1 MGKLIFLIQVIIFYL
16 TFTGQQLL
24 SNEINDHRISVLVN
38 DEVITS
44 YDIIQR
50 TKMNAIVNG
59 VTITPE
65 NKQAFINSIVD
76 ELIGEKLKN
85 EKFIEYNVNVTIDE
99 IRNYENDFYSRKEI
113 SKEDLFKIFADNNI
127 LYKNLEDYFITE
139 ISWQKLI
146 AGLYY
151 RLTSASEIEIDNLIS
166 KNPSINYEQAKNEIV
181 QRQLD
186 LKSNKLLRDMFNEA
200 TIEFR

>member
-1 MGKLIFLIQVIIFYL
+1 MGKLIFLIQIIIFYL

>member
-76 ELIGEKLKN
+76 ELIGEKLMN
-85 EKFIEYNVNVTIDE
+85 EKFI
-99 IRNYENDFYSRKEI
+99 
-113 SKEDLFKIFADNNI
+113 
-127 LYKNLEDYFITE
+127 
-139 ISWQKLI
+139 
-146 AGLYY
+146 
-151 RLTSASEIEIDNLIS
+151 
-166 KNPSINYEQAKNEIV
+166 
-181 QRQLD
+181 
-186 LKSNKLLRDMFNEA
+186 
-200 TIEFR
+200 

>member
-16 TFTGQQLL
+16 IFTGQQVL

-38 DEVITS
+38 DKIITS

-59 VTITPE
+59 VNITPE

-151 RLTSASEIEIDNLIS
+151 RLTSASEIEINNLIS

>member
-24 SNEINDHRISVLVN
+24 SNEINDHKISVLVN

-146 AGLYY
+146 SGLYY

>member
-16 TFTGQQLL
+16 IFTGQQLL

-38 DEVITS
+38 DEIITS

-59 VTITPE
+59 VNVTPE
-65 NKQAFINSIVD
+65 NRQAFINSIVD
-76 ELIGEKLKN
+76 ELISEKLKN
-85 EKFIEYNVNVTIDE
+85 EKFIEYNIIVTIDE
-99 IRNYENDFYSRKEI
+99 IKNYENDFYSRKEI
-113 SKEDLFKIFADNNI
+113 SKEDLFKIFAENNI
-127 LYKNLEDYFITE
+127 LYKNLEDYFIIE

>member
-65 NKQAFINSIVD
+65 NKQAFVNSIVD

-151 RLTSASEIEIDNLIS
+151 RLTSASEIEINNLIS

>member
-16 TFTGQQLL
+16 IFTGQQLL

-38 DEVITS
+38 DKIITS

-59 VTITPE
+59 VNITPE

-85 EKFIEYNVNVTIDE
+85 EKFIEYNIIVTIDE
-99 IRNYENDFYSRKEI
+99 IKNYENDFYSRKEI
-113 SKEDLFKIFADNNI
+113 SKEDLFKIFAENNI
-127 LYKNLEDYFITE
+127 LYKNLEDYFIIE